1 MDELLTKKPKE
12 TAKNGGNAA
21 SNLATNIKTPD
32 VGSVSTTR
40 PETKT
45 QTAAQSTDPTPKSAP
60 YQYDANTDYTAQIEK
75 AAAAGNYR
83 DAAILE
89 QQRNAKI
96 SGEKLDY
103 DPTSKYA
110 SYLPG
115 GTNYVGSVLSGT
127 DMNDRNSIYSAY
139 QQLISQ
145 PAEPTDLTGYL
156 QTLYDANLRASQAA
170 VDKQYAGYEAAINAE
185 KEKAQLA
192 ADKSMTQEAGNA
204 QRAHRARNEA
214 QSAYG
219 LSSGAQGQVAVS
231 RANQTQAD
239 IAAIQAA
246 QQAADA
252 EIERRRT
259 QYKEQY
265 AAALLEAAA
274 NNDTQRAQAL
284 YEEMVRQDNALTE
297 QRQQNTEWAL
307 SYLNGRAENAG
318 RNGGGGGG
326 GTGGGG
332 TGGGGTGGDGQPE
345 NYYDRILN
353 DWYSGKVP
361 INEKDNLVALVNDAL
376 LGGHLTTGQASQLTA
391 MISAG
396 AKPGL
401 GAGSASNRPAQ
412 THHTWMEL
420 GK

>member
-1 MDELLTKKPKE
+1 MDELTKKPKE

-45 QTAAQSTDPTPKSAP
+45 QTAAQSTAPTTKSAP

-83 DAAILE
+83 EAAILE

-110 SYLPG
+110 SYLSGDPS
-115 GTNYVGSVLSGT
+115 YVGSVLSGT

-156 QTLYDANLRASQAA
+156 QTLYDANMRASQAA
-170 VDKQYAGYEAAINAE
+170 VDKQYAGYEAALNAE

-192 ADKSMTQEAGNA
+192 ADKSMTQEAVNA
-204 QRAHRARNEA
+204 QRAQRAWNEA

-239 IAAIQAA
+239 ISAIQAA

-252 EIERRRT
+252 EIERQRT

-307 SYLNGRAENAG
+307 SYLNGRAESAG
-318 RNGGGGGG
+318 RSGGGGSYGS
-326 GTGGGG
+326 GGGG
-332 TGGGGTGGDGQPE
+332 GGGGTGGDGQPE

-353 DWYSGKVP
+353 DWYSGKVS
-361 INEKDNLVALVNDAL
+361 IKQKDDLVALVNDAL
-376 LGGHLTTGQASQLTA
+376 LGGHLTTGQANQLTA

>member
-1 MDELLTKKPKE
+1 MDELTKKPKE

-21 SNLATNIKTPD
+21 ANLATNIKTPD

-45 QTAAQSTDPTPKSAP
+45 QTAAQSTAPTTKSAP

-83 DAAILE
+83 EAAILE

-110 SYLPG
+110 SYLSGDPS
-115 GTNYVGSVLSGT
+115 YVGSVLSGT

-145 PAEPTDLTGYL
+145 SEKPTDLTGYL
-156 QTLYDANLRASQAA
+156 QTLYDANMRASQAA
-170 VDKQYAGYEAAINAE
+170 VDKQYAGYEAALNAE

-192 ADKSMTQEAGNA
+192 ADKSMTQEAVNA
-204 QRAHRARNEA
+204 QRAQRAWNEA

-239 IAAIQAA
+239 ISAIQAA

-252 EIERRRT
+252 EIERQRT

-318 RNGGGGGG
+318 RSGGGGSYGS
-326 GTGGGG
+326 GGGG
-332 TGGGGTGGDGQPE
+332 GGGGTGGDGQPE

-353 DWYSGKVP
+353 DWYSGKVS
-361 INEKDNLVALVNDAL
+361 IKQKDDLVALVNDAL
-376 LGGHLTTGQASQLTA
+376 LGGHLTTGQANQLTA

-401 GAGSASNRPAQ
+401 GAGSASNRPSQ

>member
-12 TAKNGGNAA
+12 TAKNGGNAT
-21 SNLATNIKTPD
+21 SNLATNIQTPD

-45 QTAAQSTDPTPKSAP
+45 QTAAQSTAPTPKSTP

-83 DAAILE
+83 EAAILE

-110 SYLPG
+110 SYLSGDPS
-115 GTNYVGSVLSGT
+115 YVGSVLSGT
-127 DMNDRNSIYSAY
+127 NMNDRNSIYSAY

-156 QTLYDANLRASQAA
+156 QTLYDANMRASQAA
-170 VDKQYAGYEAAINAE
+170 VDKQYAGYEAALNAE

-192 ADKSMTQEAGNA
+192 ADKSMTQEAVNA
-204 QRAHRARNEA
+204 QRAQRAWNEA

-239 IAAIQAA
+239 ISAIQAA

-252 EIERRRT
+252 EIERQRT

-307 SYLNGRAENAG
+307 AYLNGRAENAG
-318 RNGGGGGG
+318 KSGVYYGPPDDDDD
-326 GTGGGG
+326 
-332 TGGGGTGGDGQPE
+332 GDGDG

-353 DWYSGKVP
+353 DWYSGKVS
-361 INEKDNLVALVNDAL
+361 IKQKDDLVALVNDAL
-376 LGGHLTTGQASQLTA
+376 LGGHLTTGQANQLTA

>member
-1 MDELLTKKPKE
+1 MDELTKKPKG

-21 SNLATNIKTPD
+21 ANLATNIKTPD

-45 QTAAQSTDPTPKSAP
+45 QTAAQSTAPTPKSAP

-83 DAAILE
+83 EAAILE

-110 SYLPG
+110 SYLSGDPS
-115 GTNYVGSVLSGT
+115 YVGSVLSGT

-145 PAEPTDLTGYL
+145 STQPTDLTGYL
-156 QTLYDANLRASQAA
+156 QTLYDANMRASQAA
-170 VDKQYAGYEAAINAE
+170 VDKQYAGYEAALNAE

-192 ADKSMTQEAGNA
+192 ADKSMTQEAVNA
-204 QRAHRARNEA
+204 QRAQRAWNEA

-239 IAAIQAA
+239 ISAIQAA

-252 EIERRRT
+252 EIERQRT

-318 RNGGGGGG
+318 RSGGGGSYGSGGGGGGG
-326 GTGGGG
+326 GTGDG
-332 TGGGGTGGDGQPE
+332 GQPE

-361 INEKDNLVALVNDAL
+361 IKQKDDLVALVNDAL
-376 LGGHLTTGQASQLTA
+376 LGGHLTTGQANQLTA

>member
-21 SNLATNIKTPD
+21 SNLATNIQTPD
-32 VGSVSTTR
+32 VGGVSTTR

-45 QTAAQSTDPTPKSAP
+45 QAAAQTTAPTPKSTP

-83 DAAILE
+83 EAAILE

-115 GTNYVGSVLSGT
+115 GANYVGSVLSGT

-145 PAEPTDLTGYL
+145 STQPTDLTGYL
-156 QTLYDANLRASQAA
+156 QTLYDSNLRASQAA
-170 VDKQYAGYEAAINAE
+170 VDKQYAGYEAALNAE

-192 ADKSMTQEAGNA
+192 ADKSMTQEAVNA
-204 QRAHRARNEA
+204 QRAQRAWNEA

-239 IAAIQAA
+239 ISAIQAA

-252 EIERRRT
+252 EIERQRT

-307 SYLNGRAENAG
+307 AYLNNRAENAG
-318 RNGGGGGG
+318 KSGVYYGPPNDDD
-326 GTGGGG
+326 
-332 TGGGGTGGDGQPE
+332 GDQPE

-353 DWYSGKVP
+353 DWYSGNVSIKQ
-361 INEKDNLVALVNDAL
+361 KDDLVALVNDAL

-391 MISAG
+391 MISSG

-401 GAGSASNRPAQ
+401 GAGSSGANRPAQ

>member
-1 MDELLTKKPKE
+1 MDELTKKPKE

-45 QTAAQSTDPTPKSAP
+45 QTAAQSTAPTTKSAP

-83 DAAILE
+83 EAAILE

-96 SGEKLDY
+96 SGEKLNY

-110 SYLPG
+110 SYLSGDPS
-115 GTNYVGSVLSGT
+115 YVGSVLSGT

-145 PAEPTDLTGYL
+145 STEPTDLTGYL

-170 VDKQYAGYEAAINAE
+170 VDKQYAGYEAALDAE

-192 ADKSMTQEAGNA
+192 AYKSMTQEAVNA
-204 QRAHRARNEA
+204 QRAQRAWNEA

-239 IAAIQAA
+239 ISAIQAA

-252 EIERRRT
+252 EIERQRT

-318 RNGGGGGG
+318 RSGGGGSYGSGGGGGG
-326 GTGGGG
+326 GGGA
-332 TGGGGTGGDGQPE
+332 GGDGQPE

-353 DWYSGKVP
+353 DWYSGKVS
-361 INEKDNLVALVNDAL
+361 IKQKDDLVALVNDAL
-376 LGGHLTTGQASQLTA
+376 LGGHLTTGQANQLTA

>member
-1 MDELLTKKPKE
+1 
-12 TAKNGGNAA
+12 
-21 SNLATNIKTPD
+21 
-32 VGSVSTTR
+32 
-40 PETKT
+40 
-45 QTAAQSTDPTPKSAP
+45 
-60 YQYDANTDYTAQIEK
+60 
-75 AAAAGNYR
+75 
-83 DAAILE
+83 
-89 QQRNAKI
+89 
-96 SGEKLDY
+96 
-103 DPTSKYA
+103 
-110 SYLPG
+110 
-115 GTNYVGSVLSGT
+115 
-127 DMNDRNSIYSAY
+127 MNDRNSIYSAY

-145 PAEPTDLTGYL
+145 STKPTDLTGYL
-156 QTLYDANLRASQAA
+156 QTLYDSNLRASQAA
-170 VDKQYAGYEAAINAE
+170 VDKQYAGYEAALNAE

-192 ADKSMTQEAGNA
+192 ADKSMTQEAVNA
-204 QRAHRARNEA
+204 QRAQRAWNEA

-239 IAAIQAA
+239 ISAIQAA

-252 EIERRRT
+252 EIERQRT

-307 SYLNGRAENAG
+307 AYLNNRAENAG
-318 RNGGGGGG
+318 KSGVYYGPPNDDD
-326 GTGGGG
+326 
-332 TGGGGTGGDGQPE
+332 GDQPE

-353 DWYSGKVP
+353 DWYSGNVSIKQ
-361 INEKDNLVALVNDAL
+361 KDDLVALVNDAL

-401 GAGSASNRPAQ
+401 SAGSSVSNRSPAQ

-420 GK
+420 GR

>member
-1 MDELLTKKPKE
+1 MDELTKKPKE

-21 SNLATNIKTPD
+21 ANLATNIKTPD

-45 QTAAQSTDPTPKSAP
+45 QTAAQSTAPTPKSAP

-83 DAAILE
+83 EAAILE

-110 SYLPG
+110 SYLSGDPS
-115 GTNYVGSVLSGT
+115 YVGSVLSGT

-156 QTLYDANLRASQAA
+156 QTLYDANMRASQAA
-170 VDKQYAGYEAAINAE
+170 VDKQYAGYEAALNAE

-192 ADKSMTQEAGNA
+192 ADKSMTQEAVNA
-204 QRAHRARNEA
+204 QRAQRAWNEA

-239 IAAIQAA
+239 ISAIQAA

-252 EIERRRT
+252 EIERQRT

-318 RNGGGGGG
+318 RSGVYYGSPKDDD
-326 GTGGGG
+326 
-332 TGGGGTGGDGQPE
+332 GDDGGQPE

-361 INEKDNLVALVNDAL
+361 IKQKDDLVALVNDAL
-376 LGGHLTTGQASQLTA
+376 LGGHLTTGQANQLTA

>member
-1 MDELLTKKPKE
+1 
-12 TAKNGGNAA
+12 
-21 SNLATNIKTPD
+21 
-32 VGSVSTTR
+32 
-40 PETKT
+40 
-45 QTAAQSTDPTPKSAP
+45 
-60 YQYDANTDYTAQIEK
+60 
-75 AAAAGNYR
+75 
-83 DAAILE
+83 
-89 QQRNAKI
+89 
-96 SGEKLDY
+96 
-103 DPTSKYA
+103 
-110 SYLPG
+110 
-115 GTNYVGSVLSGT
+115 
-127 DMNDRNSIYSAY
+127 MNDRNSIYSAY

-145 PAEPTDLTGYL
+145 STKPTDLTGYL
-156 QTLYDANLRASQAA
+156 QTLYDANMRASQAA
-170 VDKQYAGYEAAINAE
+170 VDKQYAGYEAALNAE

-192 ADKSMTQEAGNA
+192 ADKSMTQEAVNA
-204 QRAHRARNEA
+204 QRAQRAWNEA

-239 IAAIQAA
+239 ISAIQAA

-252 EIERRRT
+252 EIERQRT

-318 RNGGGGGG
+318 RSGGGSYGSGGSGGGGGG
-326 GTGGGG
+326 AGN
-332 TGGGGTGGDGQPE
+332 DGQPE

-361 INEKDNLVALVNDAL
+361 IKQKDDLVALVNDAL